1 MSFRVLGIGKHR
13 DGTDTPAG
21 PCGWH
26 HAKFSDW
33 AGVQNA
39 TALIADPTI
48 PVQVTCTAVAGSTG
62 SVSVVPESIL
72 ALAITLSVSR
82 CR

>member
-1 MSFRVLGIGKHR
+1 MYSVFKSVAGIFKWPETR
-13 DGTDTPAG
+13 S
-21 PCGWH
+21 PCLSR
-26 HAKFSDW
+26 FSDW

-62 SVSVVPESIL
+62 SVSVVPESVM
-72 ALAITLSVSR
+72 ALAICLSVSR